1 MSGTHFS
8 LQFKMEAMN
17 GKHFPLQLK
26 MEAPPSARENAW
38 RRHYHLPTKNH
49 RYEQVH
55 SVFPSYVML

>member
-8 LQFKMEAMN
+8 LQLKMEAMN

-38 RRHYHLPTKNH
+38 RRHYHLPTKISFP
-49 RYEQVH
+49 RH
-55 SVFPSYVML
+55 SNS